1 MPARLSVLA
10 TLCTVVAIGA
20 LGTGASVGAQQA
32 PEVTALERTGGE
44 AVGASIAHPAGW
56 LVERETYTF
65 DGTYGFTLW
74 KPLLDPAAEHD
85 AVPAVRVAL
94 AYGLRPDQIEQ
105 TVDEKIAAY
114 PDLPLAREE
123 VSVAEK
129 GYEGVAVGPIPG
141 STPSTEVYVPVNGR
155 VYLID
160 VYGEELGDEGKELL
174 SALRFE
180 PPSRSVSSLGLPG
193 ANSPEVL
200 YASGDPEIEEA
211 ELSAR
216 EASTTEPTGEAP
228 DAART
233 DLEPATRSGSGETR
247 IADGCWRANDGFYVQ
262 TQHGR
267 YANRRSGDGI
277 PTGKALVGQPNYWDE
292 FTHGRLG
299 YGRCRS
305 NYYTN
310 DKFAIDYRLQRGD
323 YVFSPVKRG
332 KVMFAGRNKTHK
344 DYGIF
349 VVIKA
354 SNGKYVSLS
363 GHLSGLRRGLS
374 RGDRVTNK
382 SVIGYAG
389 DSGGGSIPV
398 GPVHLHQAFYRY
410 PKFLRDGSPYGGA
423 GLQVVRH
430 HYVRGKGGIY
440 KFGWREKPGVK
451 SKGALVKN

>member
-1 MPARLSVLA
+1 MVA
-10 TLCTVVAIGA
+10 AIGV

-32 PEVTALERTGGE
+32 PEVKALERTGGE
-44 AVGASIAHPAGW
+44 AVGASITHPAGW
-56 LVERETYTF
+56 LVEREPYTF

-74 KPLLDPAAEHD
+74 KPVPDPAAEHD

-94 AYGLRPDQIEQ
+94 AYGLKPGQIEQ

-114 PDLPLAREE
+114 SDLPLAREE

-129 GYEGVAVGPIPG
+129 GHEGVAVGPIPG

-160 VYGEELGDEGKELL
+160 VYGEELGAGGKELL

-180 PPSRSVSSLGLPG
+180 PPARSVSSLGLPG
-193 ANSPEVL
+193 ANSPEAL
-200 YASGDPEIEEA
+200 YVPGDPQIEEP
-211 ELSAR
+211 ELAAR
-216 EASTTEPTGEAP
+216 EVATTEPTGKAP
-228 DAART
+228 VAARA
-233 DLEPATRSGSGETR
+233 DLEPATRSGNGESRISG
-247 IADGCWRANDGFYVQ
+247 GCWRANDGFYVQ

-277 PTGKALVGQPNYWDE
+277 PTGMTLVGRPNYWNE
-292 FTHGRLG
+292 YTHGRLG
-299 YGRCRS
+299 YGRCTS
-305 NYYTN
+305 DYYTN

-332 KVMFAGRNKTHK
+332 TVKFAGRNKTHK
-344 DYGIF
+344 EYGIF

-363 GHLSGLRRGLS
+363 GHLSGLRRGLD

-410 PKFLRDGSPYGGA
+410 PKFLRDGSPYGGS

-430 HYVRGKGGIY
+430 HYVRGDGGVY

-451 SKGALVKN
+451 SKGSLVKN

>member
-1 MPARLSVLA
+1 MVA
-10 TLCTVVAIGA
+10 AIGA

-32 PEVTALERTGGE
+32 PEIKALERTGGE
-44 AVGASIAHPAGW
+44 AVGASITHPAGW
-56 LVERETYTF
+56 LVEREPYTF
-65 DGTYGFTLW
+65 GGTYGFALW
-74 KPLLDPAAEHD
+74 KPVPDPAAEHD

-94 AYGLRPDQIEQ
+94 AYGLKPDQIEQ

-114 PDLPLAREE
+114 PDLTLAREE

-160 VYGEELGDEGKELL
+160 VYGGGLGAEGRELL

-180 PPSRSVSSLGLPG
+180 PPTRSVSSLGLPG
-193 ANSPEVL
+193 ANSPEAL

-216 EASTTEPTGEAP
+216 EASTTERTGEAP
-228 DAART
+228 DAGRT
-233 DLEPATRSGSGETR
+233 DLEPATRSGSGESR
-247 IADGCWRANDGFYVQ
+247 ISGGCWRANDGFYVQ

-277 PTGKALVGQPNYWDE
+277 PTGKALVGRPNYWDE
-292 FTHGRLG
+292 FTHGGLG

-310 DKFAIDYRLQRGD
+310 DKFAIDYRLQHGD
-323 YVFSPVKRG
+323 YVFSPVKSG
-332 KVMFAGRNKTHK
+332 KVKFAGRSKTHK

-349 VVIKA
+349 VVIKV

-363 GHLSGLRRGLS
+363 GHLSGLKLGLI

-382 SVIGYAG
+382 SLIGYAG

-410 PKFLRDGSPYGGA
+410 PSYLRDGSPYGGS

-430 HYVRGKGGIY
+430 HYVRGEGGVY
-440 KFGWREKPGVK
+440 KFGWRQKPGVK
-451 SKGALVKN
+451 SKGSLVKN

>member
-10 TLCTVVAIGA
+10 TLCLVAAIGS
-20 LGTGASVGAQQA
+20 LGTGASAGAQQA
-32 PEVTALERTGGE
+32 SEGTPLEWAGGE
-44 AVGASIAHPAGW
+44 AVGASIAHPPGW
-56 LVERETYTF
+56 RVQREPYTF

-74 KPLLDPAAEHD
+74 KPVPDQAAEHGG
-85 AVPAVRVAL
+85 VPAVRVAL
-94 AYGLRPDQIEQ
+94 AYGMRPDQIEQ

-160 VYGEELGDEGKELL
+160 VYGEELGADGRELL

-180 PPSRSVSSLGLPG
+180 LPTRSVSSLGLPS
-193 ANSPEVL
+193 ANSPEAL
-200 YASGDPEIEEA
+200 YAPGDPRIEEA
-211 ELSAR
+211 ELAAR
-216 EASTTEPTGEAP
+216 EAVTTEGAGETP
-228 DAART
+228 DAARA
-233 DLEPATRSGSGETR
+233 DLEPATRSGGGESR
-247 IADGCWRANDGFYVQ
+247 IAGGCWRANRTFYVQ

-267 YANRRSGDGI
+267 YANRRPGDGI
-277 PTGKALVGQPNYWDE
+277 PTGYARVGRPNYWNE
-292 FTHGRLG
+292 YTHGRLG
-299 YGRCRS
+299 YGRCTS

-310 DKFAIDYRLQRGD
+310 DKFAVDYRLQHGD

-332 KVMFAGRNKTHK
+332 TVKFAGRNRTHK

-363 GHLSGLRRGLS
+363 AHLDALRRGLN

-389 DSGGGSIPV
+389 DTGGGSIPV

-430 HYVRGKGGIY
+430 HYVRGEGGVY
-440 KFGWREKPGVK
+440 KFGWRAKPGIK
-451 SKGALVKN
+451 SKGSLVKN

>member
-1 MPARLSVLA
+1 MKYSSVAVFSVLLFSIA
-10 TLCTVVAIGA
+10 A
-20 LGTGASVGAQQA
+20 LGFSAVEAQQA
-32 PEVTALERTGGE
+32 SGFPPVGRTAGGE

-56 LVERETYTF
+56 RVEREPYTF
-65 DGTYGFTLW
+65 EGTYGFTLW
-74 KPLLDPAAEHD
+74 KPVPGEVREHG

-94 AYGLRPDQIEQ
+94 AYGLRPDQVER
-105 TVDEKIAAY
+105 TVNNKIAAY

-123 VSVAEK
+123 VGVAEK
-129 GYEGVAVGPIPG
+129 VHEGVAVGPIPG

-160 VYGEELGDEGKELL
+160 VYGEGLDEDGRELL
-174 SALRFE
+174 STLRFE
-180 PPSRSVSSLGLPG
+180 LPSRSVSSLGLPS
-193 ANSPEVL
+193 ANSPEAL
-200 YASGDPEIEEA
+200 YAPADQEVEEGEIA
-211 ELSAR
+211 AR
-216 EASTTEPTGEAP
+216 GAVPTEPTGEAP
-228 DAART
+228 VAARGG
-233 DLEPATRSGSGETR
+233 LETTSRSGSGESR
-247 IADGCWRANDGFYVQ
+247 IAEGCWRANDGFYVQ

-277 PTGKALVGQPNYWDE
+277 PTGRALVGRPNYWNE
-292 FTHGRLG
+292 YTHGGLG
-299 YGRCRS
+299 YGRCTS

-310 DKFAIDYRLQRGD
+310 DKFAVDYRLQRGD
-323 YVFSPVKRG
+323 YVFSSVKSG
-332 KVMFAGRNKTHK
+332 TVKFAGRNKTHK

-349 VVIKA
+349 VVIRA

-363 GHLSGLRRGLS
+363 GHLDALRRGLN

-430 HYVRGKGGIY
+430 HYVRGDGGVY

-451 SKGALVKN
+451 SKGSLVKN

>member
-1 MPARLSVLA
+1 
-10 TLCTVVAIGA
+10 
-20 LGTGASVGAQQA
+20 
-32 PEVTALERTGGE
+32 
-44 AVGASIAHPAGW
+44 
-56 LVERETYTF
+56 
-65 DGTYGFTLW
+65 
-74 KPLLDPAAEHD
+74 
-85 AVPAVRVAL
+85 VRVAL
-94 AYGLRPDQIEQ
+94 AYGLKPDQIEQ

-160 VYGEELGDEGKELL
+160 VYGEELGAEGRELL

-180 PPSRSVSSLGLPG
+180 PPTRSVSSLGLPG
-193 ANSPEVL
+193 ANSPEAL
-200 YASGDPEIEEA
+200 YASGDPGIEEA

-277 PTGKALVGQPNYWDE
+277 PTGTALVGRPNYWDE
-292 FTHGRLG
+292 YTHGRLG

-310 DKFAIDYRLQRGD
+310 DKFAVDYLLNRGD

-363 GHLSGLRRGLS
+363 GHLSGLRRGLN

-398 GPVHLHQAFYRY
+398 GPTHLHQAFYRHPSY
-410 PKFLRDGSPYGGA
+410 LRDGSPYGGA

-440 KFGWREKPGVK
+440 KFGWSQKPGVK
-451 SKGALVKN
+451 SKGSLVKN